1 MVMSL
6 FDRIQNAIK
15 GIRTPDSN
23 ELVNVKELGAMQ
35 WARESYS
42 GVDRL
47 LMPNSDFDY
56 GNQVA
61 PMLNS
66 AVAACVHWFMRVF
79 PEAPLYIEA
88 MDELG
93 NTEYNYDSDAV
104 RLLKRPNQF
113 YSGSILMMGIITDYL
128 TTGNAYITKIKNPTG
143 NTIELWYTPAK
154 LMQPRAP
161 KDTTTEYVTYYEYKP
176 FGQTIRLEVDDVVHF
191 RYGIDPENVR
201 KGLSPLGSVLREIFT
216 DDEAA
221 NYSASLLKNMGVA
234 GLFMT
239 PRESL
244 SGLSREAAET
254 MKRKFKERF
263 TGDRRGEPFVSNM
276 PLDIMKLSFSPS
288 EMNLRDV
295 RRIPEERVA
304 SVLGIPAI
312 VAGLGAG
319 LDRATFS
326 NMSEAR
332 EMAYE
337 SGVIPLQRLIATD
350 LTTQY
355 LPEFQDDGQ
364 FAFDNRMVRVLQDDQ
379 TDNANRIANLYKSG
393 IITRAEA
400 RQQSG
405 LSYEE
410 TDEIFLAPTNA
421 NEVGRFDRAPQVGGS
436 GGQNAGLLAL
446 SSSETAQTKL
456 RGSLQYKELRFGSVV
471 KNSMLERNHKYLMK
485 KEPELTRIQ
494 FQEKL
499 EQNLASV
506 ENQFAKELSK
516 EFDRQGREIADA
528 YLKHVGEI
536 PNTPDGKQYDNE
548 IKVEVKQDPI
558 EIIGE
563 VGEENLD
570 MLVQT
575 LLATPNLT
583 EPSKQRIELIYTK
596 AYGNIARRTF
606 DAVSDRVGG
615 GVVFNEADAIGQNVL
630 ATGGRRAGLVD
641 FTGQA
646 KRATK
651 EAIRIGRE
659 EGKNPRQIAR
669 DIRSL
674 VPVGRFTKLAEN
686 EGVDKAKAYRSLMIA
701 KTETHNAQRQSTIE
715 GYRASGLVEL
725 VRAIDGVG
733 GDTDEICL
741 DRDGKIFTLEDSLNE
756 TQLEHPNGTLDW
768 EPIVQTPDEPGLP
781 MNI

>member
-1 MVMSL
+1 MVMSFL
-6 FDRIQNAIK
+6 DRIQNAIK
-15 GIRTPDSN
+15 GIRTAEADDF
-23 ELVNVKELGAMQ
+23 VDVKELGAMQ

-47 LMPNSDFDY
+47 LMPNSQFDY

-79 PEAPLYIEA
+79 PEAPLFVETV
-88 MDELG
+88 DENG
-93 NTEYNYDSDAV
+93 NTQYDYDNKAV
-104 RLLKRPNQF
+104 NLLKNPNQF
-113 YSGSILMMGIITDYL
+113 YSGSILLMGVITDYL
-128 TTGNAYITKIKNPTG
+128 TTGNAYITKIKNASG
-143 NTIELWYTPAK
+143 QTIELWYTPSK
-154 LMQPRAP
+154 LIQPRAP

-176 FGQTIRLEVDDVVHF
+176 FGQSIRLEVDDVIHF

-350 LTTQY
+350 LTTQF
-355 LPEFQDDGQ
+355 LNEFQEMGQ
-364 FAFDNRMVRVLQDDQ
+364 FAFDNRMIRVLQDDQ
-379 TDNANRIANLYKSG
+379 VSNANRITNLYKSG

-421 NEVGRFDRAPQVGGS
+421 NEVGRFERAPQVGGS
-436 GGQNAGLLAL
+436 GGQSSGLMAL
-446 SSSETAQTKL
+446 SSDVGQSKL
-456 RGSLQYKELRFGSVV
+456 HQGLRFGSVIPSDQLK
-471 KNSMLERNHKYLMK
+471 KNYKYLMK
-485 KEPELTRIQ
+485 KESELTRSQ

-499 EQNLASV
+499 QDDLLEV
-506 ENQFAKELSK
+506 ESTFAKELLK
-516 EFDRQGREIADA
+516 EFERQGRDIAKA
-528 YLKHVGEI
+528 YLAHVERFAKHYDDEI
-536 PNTPDGKQYDNE
+536 T
-548 IKVEVKQDPI
+548 VEVKDDPV
-558 EIIGE
+558 EIIGDI
-563 VGEENLD
+563 GEENLD
-570 MLVQT
+570 VLVTT
-575 LLATPNLT
+575 LLATPELNA
-583 EPSKQRIELIYTK
+583 PSKQRIELIYQK

-606 DAVSDRVGG
+606 GAVSDRVGV
-615 GVVFNEADAIGQNVL
+615 GVVFNEEDAIGQAVL
-630 ATGGRRAGLVD
+630 SSGGRRAGLVD
-641 FTGQA
+641 FNAQA
-646 KRATK
+646 KRATR
-651 EAIRIGRE
+651 EAIRQGRE
-659 EGKNPRQIAR
+659 EGANPKEIAR
-669 DIRSL
+669 KIRST
-674 VPVGRFTKLAEN
+674 VPVGRFTRLAEN
-686 EGVDKAKAYRSLMIA
+686 EGIDRAKAYRSLMIA
-701 KTETHNAQRQSTIE
+701 KTETHHAQRTSTIE

-733 GDTDEICL
+733 GDTDDICL
-741 DRDGKIFTLEDSLNE
+741 DRDGKIFTLEDSMSE
-756 TQLEHPNGTLDW
+756 TSLEHPNGTLDW

-781 MNI
+781 LNIT

>member
-1 MVMSL
+1 MVMSFL
-6 FDRIQNAIK
+6 DRIQNAIK
-15 GIRTPDSN
+15 GIRTADDD
-23 ELVNVKELGAMQ
+23 LVGVKELGAMQ

-79 PEAPLYIEA
+79 PEAPMYIQT

-93 NTEYNYDSDAV
+93 NSEYNYDSDAV
-104 RLLKRPNQF
+104 RLLERPNQF
-113 YSGSILMMGIITDYL
+113 YSGSILLMGIITDYL
-128 TTGNAYITKIKNPTG
+128 TTGNAYITKIKNPQG
-143 NTIELWYTPAK
+143 RTIELWYTPAK
-154 LMQPRAP
+154 LIQPRAP

-176 FGQTIRLEVDDVVHF
+176 FGQSIRLEVDDVVHF

-337 SGVIPLQRLIATD
+337 SAVIPLQRLIATD
-350 LTTQY
+350 LTSQY
-355 LPEFQDDGQ
+355 LPEFQDTGH

-379 TDNANRIANLYKSG
+379 TENANRIANLYKSG

-421 NEVGRFDRAPQVGGS
+421 NEVGRFERAPQVGGS
-436 GGQNAGLLAL
+436 GGGTPGVLSL
-446 SSSETAQTKL
+446 SSSEQAQTKV
-456 RGSLQYKELRFGSVV
+456 RGSIKYKHHRFGSVI
-471 KNSMLERNHKYLMK
+471 KNSVLERNEKYLMN
-485 KEPELTRIQ
+485 KEPELTRQQ
-494 FQEKL
+494 FQDKL
-499 EQNLASV
+499 ADNLQEV
-506 ENQFAKELSK
+506 ETQFAKDLLK
-516 EFDRQGREIADA
+516 EFERQGKDLASA
-528 YLKHVGEI
+528 YLKHVTGVAEY
-536 PNTPDGKQYDNE
+536 NDDKGFDNE
-548 IKVEVKQDPI
+548 ITIQVKDDPM
-558 EIIGE
+558 EIIGD

-570 MLVQT
+570 VLVT
-575 LLATPNLT
+575 SLLASPELA
-583 EPSKQRIELIYTK
+583 EPGRQRIELIYQK

-606 DAVSDRVGG
+606 DAVSDRVGV

-641 FTGQA
+641 FTAQA
-646 KRATK
+646 KRATR
-651 EAIRIGRE
+651 EAIRAGRE
-659 EGKNPRQIAR
+659 EGDNPRAIAR
-669 DIRSL
+669 RIRET
-674 VPVGRFTKLAEN
+674 VPVGRFTRLAEN
-686 EGVDKAKAYRSLMIA
+686 EGVEKAKAYRSLMIA

-733 GDTDEICL
+733 GDTDDVCL

-756 TQLEHPNGTLDW
+756 TTLEHPNGTLDW

-781 MNI
+781 LNI

>member
-1 MVMSL
+1 MSFL
-6 FDRIQNAIK
+6 DRIQNAIK
-15 GIRTPDSN
+15 GIRTAEADDF
-23 ELVNVKELGAMQ
+23 VDVKELGAMQ
-35 WARESYS
+35 WARESDS

-47 LMPNSDFDY
+47 LMPNSEFDY

-79 PEAPLYIEA
+79 PEAPLFVETV
-88 MDELG
+88 DENG
-93 NTEYNYDSDAV
+93 NTQYDYDNKAV
-104 RLLKRPNQF
+104 SLLKNPNQF
-113 YSGSILMMGIITDYL
+113 YSGSILLMGVITDYL
-128 TTGNAYITKIKNPTG
+128 TTGNAYITKIKNASG
-143 NTIELWYTPAK
+143 QTIELWYTPSK
-154 LMQPRAP
+154 LIQPRAP

-176 FGQTIRLEVDDVVHF
+176 FGQSIRLEVDDVIHF

-350 LTTQY
+350 LTTQF
-355 LPEFQDDGQ
+355 LNEFQEMGQ
-364 FAFDNRMVRVLQDDQ
+364 FAFDNRMIRVLQDDEVS
-379 TDNANRIANLYKSG
+379 NANRVSNLYKSG

-421 NEVGRFDRAPQVGGS
+421 NEVGRFERAPQVGGS
-436 GGQNAGLLAL
+436 GGQSSGLMAL
-446 SSSETAQTKL
+446 SSDVGQSKL
-456 RGSLQYKELRFGSVV
+456 HQGLRFGSVIPSDQLK
-471 KNSMLERNHKYLMK
+471 KNYKYLMK
-485 KEPELTRIQ
+485 KESELTRSQ

-499 EQNLASV
+499 QDDLLEV
-506 ENQFAKELSK
+506 ESTFAKELLK
-516 EFDRQGREIADA
+516 EFERQGRDIAKA
-528 YLKHVGEI
+528 YLAHVERFAKHYDDEI
-536 PNTPDGKQYDNE
+536 T
-548 IKVEVKQDPI
+548 VEVKDDPV
-558 EIIGE
+558 EIIGDI
-563 VGEENLD
+563 GEENLD
-570 MLVQT
+570 VLVTT
-575 LLATPNLT
+575 LLATPELNA
-583 EPSKQRIELIYTK
+583 PSKQRIELIYQK

-606 DAVSDRVGG
+606 GAVSDRVGV
-615 GVVFNEADAIGQNVL
+615 GVVFNEEDAIGQAVL
-630 ATGGRRAGLVD
+630 SSGGRRAGLVD
-641 FTGQA
+641 FNAQA
-646 KRATK
+646 KRATR
-651 EAIRIGRE
+651 EAIRQGRE
-659 EGKNPRQIAR
+659 EGANPKEIAR
-669 DIRSL
+669 KIRST
-674 VPVGRFTKLAEN
+674 VPVGRFTRLAEN
-686 EGVDKAKAYRSLMIA
+686 EGIDRAKAYRSLMIA
-701 KTETHNAQRQSTIE
+701 KTETHHAQRTSTIE

-733 GDTDEICL
+733 GDTDDICL
-741 DRDGKIFTLEDSLNE
+741 DRDGKIFTLEDSMSE
-756 TQLEHPNGTLDW
+756 TSLEHPNGTLDW

-781 MNI
+781 LNIT